1 VRFLKHA
8 EKGLTMEEN
17 FLQAMKHDMLR
28 RQLRGRGIVDLRV
41 LEAMEKVPRERFV
54 SPALINDAYA
64 DRALCIG
71 CGQTI
76 SQPYIVALMTEAL
89 ELEGSE
95 TVIEIGT
102 GCGYQT
108 AILAELTR
116 EVLSIERLEPLAE
129 EARKTIAELGYRQV
143 TIRTGDGTLGWPERA
158 PFSRILVTAMAARC
172 PPALFE
178 QLAEDGILV
187 IPLGGRES
195 QNLLA
200 IRKFEGRM
208 LSTSL
213 SGCRF
218 VPLIGEQGWP
228 P

>member
-1 VRFLKHA
+1 MNDA
-8 EKGLTMEEN
+8 EKAIEMEEH
-17 FLQAMKHDMLR
+17 FLARMKRDMLR
-28 RQLRGRGIVDLRV
+28 RQLKGRGIVDPRV
-41 LEAMEKVPRERFV
+41 LDAMERVPRERFV
-54 SPALINDAYA
+54 PTELIDEAYA

-76 SQPYIVALMTEAL
+76 SQPFMVAMMTEAL
-89 ELEGSE
+89 ELEGGE
-95 TVIEIGT
+95 TVLEIGT

-108 AILAELTR
+108 AVLAELVP
-116 EVLSIERLEPLAE
+116 EVLSIERLDPLAKQSWQTL
-129 EARKTIAELGYRQV
+129 EALGYRNV

-158 PFSRILVTAMAARC
+158 PFARIIVTAMAADC

-178 QLAEDGILV
+178 QLAEGGILV

-195 QNLLA
+195 QNLQA
-200 IRKFEGRM
+200 IRKVNGRM
-208 LSTSL
+208 ISTSL

-228 P
+228 N